1 MKIKEITNLKLV
13 TLEALNPQEF
23 AEYLKDSSIINTGKK
38 VARAFQQYMK
48 QSSKQQMQ
56 TFGLSKVKI
65 EPGTQAQGSDNESY
79 TWKGAQW
86 VNDKTGRI
94 ATKEV
99 GDDLTAN
106 AGAFTASA
114 KHFTSNKIFQQDIN
128 RIKNQDIKKD
138 VDITL
143 DSMEPNDENI
153 EQWVRLVAL
162 SQYNE
167 VLGGEVAGQAT
178 QGQGE
183 VDTARRIASPDEL
196 AQYLIDKGP
205 RGFRAKHQNTIA
217 PFLNDLL
224 GSSSQQGQIANQIAQ
239 ILKRYGIIA

>member
-1 MKIKEITNLKLV
+1 MV

-38 VARAFQQYMK
+38 VARAFQQYIK

-56 TFGLSKVKI
+56 TFGLSKVKVQ
-65 EPGTQAQGSDNESY
+65 PGTQAQASDKDLY

-106 AGAFTASA
+106 AGAFMAQAKNFAS
-114 KHFTSNKIFQQDIN
+114 KKVFQQDIN
-128 RIKNQDIKKD
+128 RLKDQNIKKD
-138 VDITL
+138 LEITL
-143 DSMEPNDENI
+143 DSLDPDDANV
-153 EQWVRLVAL
+153 EQWIRIVAL

-167 VLGGEVAGQAT
+167 ALGGEVAGQAT
-178 QGQGE
+178 Q
-183 VDTARRIASPDEL
+183 
-196 AQYLIDKGP
+196 
-205 RGFRAKHQNTIA
+205 
-217 PFLNDLL
+217 
-224 GSSSQQGQIANQIAQ
+224 
-239 ILKRYGIIA
+239 